1 MCGDQSK
8 IYPGEATDLQGKRI
22 MKTSNNIEICQYST
36 YILRTYHVSDTVF
49 WGFHGKQIIKFPT
62 LMDISNLGCRVG
74 GLENRKQIGKQVG
87 YFI

>member
-1 MCGDQSK
+1 MCQTLCFEDSMVNK
-8 IYPGEATDLQGKRI
+8 
-22 MKTSNNIEICQYST
+22 
-36 YILRTYHVSDTVF
+36 
-49 WGFHGKQIIKFPT
+49 IIKFPT